1 MGSMTVGW
9 LVHRVK
15 GDAHEFP
22 RIYQTRE
29 KAEADMAV
37 LTGPG
42 LKAGRSR
49 ASLS

>member
-15 GDAHEFP
+15 GDAREFLGTI
-22 RIYQTRE
+22 RRE
-29 KAEADMAV
+29 RKRRPISQFSLD
-37 LTGPG
+37 PG

-49 ASLS
+49 ASRS